1 MSAQVIRIPDVYGYG
16 ELRITRLTMSQIR
29 FLTALDVKD
38 EDEECTEVVISD
50 EDAFRLAAT
59 LLDAI
64 GGVRLV
70 DEREASS

>member
-1 MSAQVIRIPDVYGYG
+1 MSAQEIRLPDVYGFG
-16 ELRITRLTMSQIR
+16 ELRITRVTTSKIR
-29 FLTALDVKD
+29 FQTALDVED
-38 EDEECTEVVISD
+38 EDVCAEVVILD
-50 EDAFRLAAT
+50 EDALRLAAT

>member
-1 MSAQVIRIPDVYGYG
+1 MSAQEIRLPDVYGFG
-16 ELRITRLTMSQIR
+16 ELRITRVTTSQIR
-29 FLTALDVKD
+29 FHTALDVED
-38 EDEECTEVVISD
+38 EDVCAEVVISD
-50 EDAFRLAAT
+50 ENALRLAAT

>member
-1 MSAQVIRIPDVYGYG
+1 MSAQEIRLPDVHGYG
-16 ELRITRLTMSQIR
+16 ELRITRVTTSQIR
-29 FLTALDVKD
+29 FQTALDVDD
-38 EDEECTEVVISD
+38 EDVCAEVVVSD
-50 EDAFRLAAT
+50 EDALRLAAT